1 MPFLAIGTI
10 GTNVPIWHWKIGKL
24 KNWKIGKLE
33 EQEKELEA
41 VRAQLEQRLQGLE
54 ECTKSEKILLES

>member
-1 MPFLAIGTI
+1 MNEDLVRMKG
-10 GTNVPIWHWKIGKL
+10 HWDNAK
-24 KNWKIGKLE
+24 GKLE

-54 ECTKSEKILLES
+54 KCTKNEKTLLES